1 MKKKQNIFFI
11 VGTGRCGTQMLS
23 AMLNKYPDIYIT
35 PESHFIPVAIEE
47 LGIHNVL
54 LDDFLSLIQRD
65 ADWRNKRPWIESM
78 IKHSSYC
85 SSIEELS
92 ATLYN
97 KFGQKADLRDIIDE
111 LFAILSGSKT
121 IVGDKTPFYGCF
133 MSSLLQLWPEAKFIY
148 LTRHP
153 EDCAKSMQKHPGFR
167 RMCSVTTS
175 GKEITKYRYSSIKMA
190 NISDHFLTL
199 EQAKRFWL
207 NVNYEIEKE
216 QEKIPHFCILK
227 VRYEDLVAYPAQ
239 QLSKIE
245 EFLEIKESRFLVKLR
260 AIAVP
265 DWNLNMRGTNLI
277 TNEELE
283 FLNMSKRLSYPTVVS
298 YTERISHFLS
308 ELSRLPAIAYSK
320 YETTLKRM
328 KSKIGK
334 LYRLL

>member
-133 MSSLLQLWPEAKFIY
+133 MSSLRQLWPEAKFIY

-153 EDCAKSMQKHPGFR
+153 EDCAKSMQRHPGYR
-167 RMCSVTTS
+167 RICSVGTT
-175 GKEITKYRYSSIKMA
+175 GKEITRYRYGSITMA
-190 NISDHFLTL
+190 DIPDRFLSL
-199 EQAKRFWL
+199 EQAKMLWF
-207 NVNYEIEKE
+207 NVNDEIEQE
-216 QEKIPHFCILK
+216 QKKIPDSCILK
-227 VRYEDLVAYPAQ
+227 VRYEDLVNYPKQ
-239 QLSKIE
+239 ELSKIE
-245 EFLEIKESRFLVKLR
+245 NFLEVQKIPFLARLR
-260 AIAVP
+260 AVSIP
-265 DWNLNMRGTNLI
+265 KWDLNIRGNKLI
-277 TNEELE
+277 TNDKTEI
-283 FLNMSKRLSYPTVVS
+283 LNMSTKLNYPIVDLLHEWRKDGKKR
-298 YTERISHFLS
+298 
-308 ELSRLPAIAYSK
+308 
-320 YETTLKRM
+320 
-328 KSKIGK
+328 
-334 LYRLL
+334 